1 MDSETHT
8 HNTITA
14 DPVIVEVRHA
24 KTVLAEKYD
33 FDVIAMVESL
43 RNMDAE
49 EKISRNLASPSEN
62 AFVRVDKQP

>member
-1 MDSETHT
+1 MK
-8 HNTITA
+8 TIDHKTIAA

-49 EKISRNLASPSEN
+49 EKISRNLASPSDN
-62 AFVRVDKQP
+62 TIVRVDKQP